1 MAMFYSPVVQRS
13 IVLSIY
19 QEENDKT
26 DNFLVNY

>member
-1 MAMFYSPVVQRS
+1 MFYSPVVQRF

-26 DNFLVNY
+26 NNFLVNY

>member
-1 MAMFYSPVVQRS
+1 MFYSPVVQRS